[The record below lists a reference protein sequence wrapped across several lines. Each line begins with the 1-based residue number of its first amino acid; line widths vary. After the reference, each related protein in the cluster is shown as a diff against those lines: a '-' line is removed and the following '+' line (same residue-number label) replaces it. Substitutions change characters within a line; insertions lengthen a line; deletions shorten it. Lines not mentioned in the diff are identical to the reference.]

1 MKRGAEHIRHSDQSA
16 RVARDAYTYMHI
28 PIVAGIVIAAVAG
41 AILVAL
47 VTVCVWEWG
56 SFNGGW
62 LERGVPI
69 PQSLRERAERKV
81 ADAKLAQT
89 K

>member
-1 MKRGAEHIRHSDQSA
+1 M
-16 RVARDAYTYMHI
+16 
-28 PIVAGIVIAAVAG
+28 
-41 AILVAL
+41 
-47 VTVCVWEWG
+47 TVCVWEWG

-81 ADAKLAQT
+81 ADANLAQIT
-89 K
+89 RKSVADSDRAPDADR

>member
-41 AILVAL
+41 AILA
-47 VTVCVWEWG
+47 VW
-56 SFNGGW
+56 
-62 LERGVPI
+62 
-69 PQSLRERAERKV
+69 
-81 ADAKLAQT
+81 
-89 K
+89 